1 MPSGLETALFARLI
15 DHAPLFPPAR
25 LPLAE
30 ALDEHRAALSSDEGW
45 IVRRFVCPASTLAA
59 LNGEPLALSVVLDA
73 DAELDD
79 PRIESVEVPPNGVL
93 ARVGGE
99 TYVEVAADAVSL
111 FAPQLVASG
120 ARAKLR
126 CGPAVPE
133 LADLAGAI
141 RTCRAHGIPFKA
153 TAGLHHAVRQ
163 DGQHGFLNLLA
174 AALLE
179 GDEEAALSEEDADA
193 FHLEADAFRW
203 RDRKASV
210 PDVERGRELFVAFGS
225 CSFSEPVD
233 DLRALGFL
241 TT

>member
-25 LPLAE
+25 LPLVE
-30 ALDEHRAALSSDEGW
+30 ALDEHRRARESDDGW

-59 LNGEPLALSVVLDA
+59 LNREPLALSVVLDA

-93 ARVGGE
+93 ARVRGE
-99 TYVEVAADAVSL
+99 TYVEVTADAVPL
-111 FAPQLVASG
+111 FAPQLAASG

-133 LADLAGAI
+133 LADLSDAI
-141 RTCRAHGIPFKA
+141 RACRVQGVPFKA
-153 TAGLHHAVRQ
+153 TAGLHHGVRE

-174 AALLE
+174 AAMFD
-179 GDEEAALSEEDADA
+179 GDEEAALAEEDADA
-193 FHLEADAFRW
+193 FRLDGDAFRW
-203 RDRKASV
+203 RDRAASA
-210 PDVERGRELFVAFGS
+210 PDIERGRELFVAFGS

-233 DLRALGFL
+233 DLRALGL
-241 TT
+241 LAT